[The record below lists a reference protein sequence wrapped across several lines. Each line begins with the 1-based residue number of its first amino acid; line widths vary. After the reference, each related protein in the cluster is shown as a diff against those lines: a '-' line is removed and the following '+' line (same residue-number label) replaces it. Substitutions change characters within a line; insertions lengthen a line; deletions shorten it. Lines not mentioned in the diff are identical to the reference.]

1 MAPMAEEVYVR
12 QPYEQ
17 TSTRGLPIAPAAP
30 AANSVVL
37 HQDMAYD
44 AASMEAAELAAFE
57 KGRMQ
62 GEMEAIRRAEA
73 AAPLKTMAPVGVAP
87 AAPVLLDQP
96 DVLEINRLTWVQ
108 RLAGLIGELSL
119 LGTIALTVAWGQR
132 WREGFAWDNSRNN
145 GEHRMLNGAMLA
157 FAIGL
162 FFNAQ
167 AISNYRFLPL
177 RTPSTMNRAWYLF
190 MQVCAGAAYAVAFAA
205 VIMTFPSGETTFWR
219 VDNWVFTFALATWA
233 CHFVYSAIRTILE
246 HVWPVDYET
255 WAEVNNNLDNTH
267 NRLRIFRK
275 GAMSLDGKTVAHGS
289 ADRRTIYTPAP
300 RFGVSR
306 FLRMPRF
313 LRRGRNAAAATNAG
327 AVPTATAVGAP
338 RWAELPH
345 THAENFFLLARSKW
359 ANVAYWAMGAA
370 FLMLIAVTEAASA
383 AGRGSWSSGAG
394 VNEPTDRLG
403 YDSTEAHVV
412 GALGLLTLAGLIGI
426 SYASMPPRTTLVKNG
441 GVAVTDARRPS
452 ISHNAETIV

>member
-1 MAPMAEEVYVR
+1 MTTHMAPMAEEIFVR
-12 QPYEQ
+12 QPLEQ
-17 TSTRGLPIAPAAP
+17 TSTRGMPIAPAH
-30 AANSVVL
+30 NTVVL

-73 AAPLKTMAPVGVAP
+73 AAPLKTMEPVGL
-87 AAPVLLDQP
+87 AAHNTVVLDQP
-96 DVLEINRLTWVQ
+96 DVIEINRLTWLQ
-108 RLAGLIGELSL
+108 RLAGAIGELSL
-119 LGTIALTVAWGQR
+119 LGVIALTVAWGQR
-132 WREGFAWDNSRNN
+132 WREGFSWTNSRNN

-157 FAIGL
+157 FSIGL

-167 AISNYRFLPL
+167 AISNYRFMPL
-177 RTPSTMNRAWYLF
+177 RTPSTLNRAWYLF

-205 VIMTFPSGETTFWR
+205 VVMTFPTGETTFWR

-233 CHFVYSAIRTILE
+233 CHFAYSAFRTILE

-267 NRLRIFRK
+267 NRLRAHHK
-275 GAMSLDGKTVAHGS
+275 GAMSLDGKS
-289 ADRRTIYTPAP
+289 ARGVEVDRRTVYTPAP
-300 RFGVSR
+300 RIVR
-306 FLRMPRF
+306 L
-313 LRRGRNAAAATNAG
+313 GRNVPAADANVG
-327 AVPTATAVGAP
+327 AQVPVAPANAP
-338 RWAELPH
+338 RWAETPR

-370 FLMLIAVTEAASA
+370 FLMLVAVTEAANA
-383 AGRGSWSSGAG
+383 AGRGSWSSGNG
-394 VNEPTDRLG
+394 NNEPLDRIG
-403 YDSTEAHVV
+403 FDSTEAHVV

-426 SYASMPPRTTLVKNG
+426 SYASMPPRTTLIKNG
-441 GVAVTDARRPS
+441 GVVVADNRRPS